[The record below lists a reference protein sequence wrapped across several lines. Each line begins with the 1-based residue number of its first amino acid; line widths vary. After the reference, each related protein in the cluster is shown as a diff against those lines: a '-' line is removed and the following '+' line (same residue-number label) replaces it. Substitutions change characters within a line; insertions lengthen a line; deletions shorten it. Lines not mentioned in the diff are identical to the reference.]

1 MSAIPTNKK
10 LYDSIV
16 TKVKSQVAR
25 WPSAYA
31 SGMVVSEYKKAM
43 KKLGKEPYKDVDK
56 SLAKTPAKLLIKPLA
71 RWYKEKWIDIK
82 TGKECGKVR
91 TDEYYPTCRPSIR
104 VTKGTPTTANE
115 LSQKQKSSMIKQK
128 QKAKKTR
135 VNYKQTKKD

>member
-1 MSAIPTNKK
+1 MAAVPTNKK

-43 KKLGKEPYKDVDK
+43 KKLGKEPYKDTDK
-56 SLAKTPAKLLIKPLA
+56 SLAKPPTKLLA

-104 VTKGTPTTANE
+104 VTKGTPVTANE
-115 LSQKQKSSMIKQK
+115 LTQKQKSSMVKQK
-128 QKAKKTR
+128 QKAKKAR
-135 VNYKQTKKD
+135 VDYKLR

>member
-1 MSAIPTNKK
+1 MSAIPTNQK

-16 TKVKSQVAR
+16 AKVKARVER

-43 KKLGKEPYKDVDK
+43 KKLGKKPYKDADK
-56 SLAKTPAKLLIKPLA
+56 PPKKLLA

-91 TDEYYPTCRPSIR
+91 TDKYYPTCRPSIK
-104 VTKGTPTTANE
+104 VTKKTPVTANE
-115 LSQKQKSSMIKQK
+115 LTQKQKDSMIKKK
-128 QKAKKTR
+128 QKAKKAR
-135 VNYKQTKKD
+135 VDYKLR